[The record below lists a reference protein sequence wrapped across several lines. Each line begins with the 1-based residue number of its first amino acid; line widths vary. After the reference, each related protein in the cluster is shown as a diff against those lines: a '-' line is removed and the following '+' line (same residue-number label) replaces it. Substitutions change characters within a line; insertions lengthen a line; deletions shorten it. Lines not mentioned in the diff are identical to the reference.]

1 MPQRAASEVGANVRR
16 ILVEDLSEGVN
27 FGVRWFAVDR
37 WYHGVF
43 KALDDLIKRGR
54 HHGGGGRTN

>member
-27 FGVRWFAVDR
+27 FCIRWFAVDR
-37 WYHGVF
+37 WYHGFF
-43 KALDDLIKRGR
+43 KALDGLIKRVC